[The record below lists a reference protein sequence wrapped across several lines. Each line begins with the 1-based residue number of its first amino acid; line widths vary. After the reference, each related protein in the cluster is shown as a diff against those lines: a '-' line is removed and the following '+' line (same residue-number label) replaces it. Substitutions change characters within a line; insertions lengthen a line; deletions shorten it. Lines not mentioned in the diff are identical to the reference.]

1 MTIIATHSK
10 IPKTPKIPPATPP
23 SRPVLEGRTVTL
35 TPLLPSHAPQLFP
48 LLNNDTPEQKA
59 LWTYIPDGPY
69 DTLADFEKDITAKS
83 ASTDPLFF
91 AILDNKSDGRPVGY
105 LGLMAISVEHRRLE
119 IGHVMFSKALQK
131 TTGATETVF
140 LLMKYAFDTLGFR
153 RVEWK
158 CNNQNDGSKRAARRL
173 GFQYEGLF
181 RQHMVVKGK
190 NRDTGWFSV
199 VDGEWRESV
208 KEVLETWLMEGNF
221 GADGRQIKGVEEVRE
236 KVRLRIKDD
245 LRELEELRREMAQ

>member
-1 MTIIATHSK
+1 MTIIAPRSRNRE
-10 IPKTPKIPPATPP
+10 IPPATPP

-69 DTLADFEKDITAKS
+69 DTLEHLTSDLSAKS
-83 ASTDPLFF
+83 ASRDPLFF
-91 AILDNKSDGRPVGY
+91 AILDNRSNERRPVGY
-105 LGLMAISVEHRRLE
+105 IALMAISVEHRRLE

-158 CNNQNDGSKRAARRL
+158 CNNQNEGSRRAALRL

-190 NRDTGWFSV
+190 NRDTAWFSV

-208 KEVLETWLMEGNF
+208 KEVLETWLDEGNF
-221 GADGRQIKGVEEVRE
+221 SADGRQIRGVEEVRE

-245 LRELEELRREMAQ
+245 LKELELLRREMAA

>member
-1 MTIIATHSK
+1 MTIVAPRSQ
-10 IPKTPKIPPATPP
+10 TPKIPPATPP
-23 SRPVLEGRTVTL
+23 TRPVLEGRTVTL
-35 TPLLPSHAPQLFP
+35 TPLHPSYAPQLFP

-69 DTLADFEKDITAKS
+69 DTIEHLTSDLSAKS
-83 ASTDPLFF
+83 ASRDPLFF
-91 AILDNKSDGRPVGY
+91 AILDNRSNERRAVGY
-105 LGLMAISVEHRRLE
+105 ISLMAISVEHRRLE
-119 IGHVMFSKALQK
+119 IGHVMYSKALQK

-158 CNNQNDGSKRAARRL
+158 CNNQNEGSRRAALRL

-190 NRDTGWFSV
+190 NRDTAWFSV
-199 VDGEWRESV
+199 VDGEWRECV
-208 KEVLETWLMEGNF
+208 KEVLETWLEEGNF
-221 GADGRQIKGVEEVRE
+221 DADGRQIRGVEEVRD

-245 LRELEELRREMAQ
+245 QKELEELRKEMAQ